1 MTQTKK
7 SRRKIPV
14 TVRNRTPETI
24 ASEDVEERGS
34 LADRFLFWLLK
45 HPYQRSSDLSF
56 IFQSSATTTW
66 RHLQTLTQQ
75 ALIESVTSVSTTSD
89 RPHALYY
96 LTNEGIK
103 RVADLVGGANPM
115 NLARLWQVNETDLLR
130 LLPRLP
136 SYLLLQET
144 VLKLIADAPR
154 QLAYPGGYPAAIR
167 WHWQR
172 DYLHTFERKKK
183 QMTLRADGAV
193 VFRRRPLRQ
202 AMEKDDSWYCFLLFI
217 DAGLYG
223 SEDLRL
229 MRKRLEQLL
238 QWRESS
244 ERWSFY
250 HAFPPVL
257 VVAPTRHQGDLWI
270 YSAQEAAAHLRV
282 APLKGASAVP
292 MENSPWH
299 FSWRGL
305 DGSGV
310 MTLQSLADPLVP
322 QAIPPG
328 LLAPKQM
335 EPGAIQKTRKNGE
348 ENIVTG
354 NFEARAKRLNTSE
367 SNLKTTAEIALL
379 SACLFHR
386 HRDLLLHIYALPF
399 VAPYELAALMQ
410 KDLTTQQRYLY
421 DLHQFRCLQTME
433 TACGKRLVL
442 TEVGLKLVSSIIGVH
457 LAHIAEYDAS
467 QSCWQQRGVS
477 QVLRTMKHT
486 AGMYSFLVQLQIQAS
501 KIGQEVL
508 WWETT
513 RSLRRYHLQGAW
525 HNLMPDALFEYQA
538 KEVRVEAWLEW
549 DTGSMHMK
557 PLLKKFEAYAQY
569 VRSQHYRQNHR
580 TPPTLL
586 LVAPHNGREQ
596 TLRQIAI
603 SVLGSLPLRIWTTT
617 EPLLNVQGPLAA
629 IWKPLRSGE
638 KIEGEG
644 RSFWIEEGEEG

>member
-1 MTQTKK
+1 MT
-7 SRRKIPV
+7 V
-14 TVRNRTPETI
+14 HNRAPETI

-66 RHLQTLTQQ
+66 RHLQALTQQ
-75 ALIESVTSVSTTSD
+75 ALVESVTSVSTTSD

-103 RVADLVGGANPM
+103 RVADLVGGADPV
-115 NLARLWQVNETDLLR
+115 NLARLWNVNEADLLR

-136 SYLLLQET
+136 GYLLLQET

-183 QMTLRADGAV
+183 QMTLRTDGAV

-223 SEDLRL
+223 SEDLHL

-270 YSAQEAAAHLRV
+270 HSAQEAAAHLRV

-335 EPGAIQKTRKNGE
+335 EPGPIRKTRKNE
-348 ENIVTG
+348 EGNIVTG
-354 NFEARAKRLNTSE
+354 NFEARAKRLNVSE
-367 SNLKTTAEIALL
+367 SDLKTTTEVALL
-379 SACLFHR
+379 STCLFHR
-386 HRDLLLHIYALPF
+386 HRDLLLHIYALPLI
-399 VAPYELAALMQ
+399 APYELSALMQ

-421 DLHQFRCLQTME
+421 DLHQFRCVQTIE
-433 TACGKRLVL
+433 TASGKRLAL
-442 TEVGLKLVSSIIGVH
+442 TDVGLRLVSSIIGVH
-457 LAHIAEYDAS
+457 LAHIAEYDTS
-467 QSCWQQRGVS
+467 QSIWRQRGVS
-477 QVLRTMKHT
+477 QVLRTMTHT
-486 AGMYSFLVQLQIQAS
+486 AGIYSFLAQLQVQAS

-538 KEVRVEAWLEW
+538 KDVRVEAWLEW
-549 DTGSMHMK
+549 DTGSMHRK

-569 VRSQHYRQNHR
+569 VRSQHYRQDHR

-596 TLRQIAI
+596 TLRQIAT

-617 EPLLNVQGPLAA
+617 EPLVKVQGPLTA
-629 IWKPLRSGE
+629 IWKLLKSGPDRE
-638 KIEGEG
+638 EDEG
-644 RSFWIEEGEEG
+644 RSMWV